1 MSDKLRVGI
10 LGGTGMVGQRF
21 ISLLENHPW
30 FEVVVIAASPRSAGK
45 TYEEAVG
52 GRWKMQTPMP
62 EAVKKIVVRNVNEV
76 ENVSKDV
83 DFVFSAVDMTK
94 EEIKKIEEEYA
105 KTETPVV
112 SNNSAHRWTP
122 DVPMIVPE
130 INPEHL
136 EVIESQKKRL
146 GTKRGF
152 VCVKPNCSIQSYAPA
167 LTAWRKF
174 EPTVVVATTYQAIS
188 GAGKTFKDWPE
199 MEHNIIPYIGG
210 EEEKSEQEPLRL
222 WGKVVDGKIEKA
234 QTPLITSQCIRVPV
248 LDGHTAAAFVN
259 FKQKPTKEELIQAL
273 VEFKGAPQELNLPSA
288 PKQFIQY
295 LEEDDRPQVALDVNY
310 ENGFGVSIG
319 RLREDSYF
327 DWKFDHYLVVE
338 KWYDDR
344 IFDPYQWEFIDGTI
358 EFSETPEKAVQR
370 VVEEKTGLSVLV
382 DKPLYTWGFTVG
394 EVCSVGIAFECT
406 SQSEEVILAEDLND
420 FKWVTKEE
428 LSEVITNQA
437 VLKDIE
443 EMKSEM
449 CMS

>member
-62 EAVKKIVVRNVNEV
+62 EAVKKIVVKNVNEV

-188 GAGKTFKDWPE
+188 G
-199 MEHNIIPYIGG
+199 
-210 EEEKSEQEPLRL
+210 
-222 WGKVVDGKIEKA
+222 VVDGKIEKA

-327 DWKFDHYLVVE
+327 DWKFV
-338 KWYDDR
+338 
-344 IFDPYQWEFIDGTI
+344 
-358 EFSETPEKAVQR
+358 
-370 VVEEKTGLSVLV
+370 GLSHN
-382 DKPLYTWGFTVG
+382 TVRG
-394 EVCSVGIAFECT
+394 AAGG
-406 SQSEEVILAEDLND
+406 
-420 FKWVTKEE
+420 
-428 LSEVITNQA
+428 A
-437 VLKDIE
+437 VLMAELLKAKGYISA
-443 EMKSEM
+443 K
-449 CMS
+449 